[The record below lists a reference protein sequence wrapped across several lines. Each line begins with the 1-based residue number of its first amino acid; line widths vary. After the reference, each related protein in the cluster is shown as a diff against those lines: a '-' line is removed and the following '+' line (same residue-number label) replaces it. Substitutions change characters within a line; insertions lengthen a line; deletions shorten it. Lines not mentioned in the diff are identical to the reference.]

1 MTPPTAS
8 FTSTPFEASAPSV
21 LDLKAA
27 AVVKTH
33 TAKQFNFPRQ
43 QYEIKAGQEPKEDF
57 NGNYVFADIKESI
70 TARAMTSR

>member
-8 FTSTPFEASAPSV
+8 FVSAAPLSSSSP
-21 LDLKAA
+21 LDLKAG
-27 AVVKTH
+27 VKTQA
-33 TAKQFNFPRQ
+33 AKQFNFPRQ
-43 QYEIKAGQEPKEDF
+43 KYEIKAGQEPKEDF

>member
-8 FTSTPFEASAPSV
+8 FTATAPATAPSPAS
-21 LDLKAA
+21 LKAS
-27 AVVKTH
+27 KTQS
-33 TAKQFNFPRQ
+33 AQQFSFPRQ
-43 QYEIKAGQEPKEDF
+43 SYEIKAGQEPKEDF

>member
-8 FTSTPFEASAPSV
+8 FVSAPQNDFTPY
-21 LDLKAA
+21 DLKAK
-27 AVVKTH
+27 KTQV
-33 TAKQFNFPRQ
+33 ANQFSLPRQ
-43 QYEIKAGQEPKEDF
+43 KYEIKSGQEPKEDF